1 MATVHPECSIC
12 YDAVID
18 HPAPEGVEATGSH
31 RSSCGHLFHPKCIAK
46 WHVRQ
51 EESTCP
57 NCRKKAVEMED
68 CAPEEEN
75 EEGDEE
81 EDEEGDGYV
90 GGTIRITWR
99 GMDELITSQGGTGVT
114 PGVEEDVG
122 FDEHREAI
130 ITRYDFERI
139 LRLQGIG
146 PFSDARWLQL
156 QSIYPADDEDDEEVV
171 GGVIRLSR
179 AGLEFILRQAGGVG
193 VTAGVEAEVEINEF
207 NEVVIERFEL
217 ERILREQGGTPLSD
231 AQWTQLTSVYPPAEY
246 NDDDEVVA
254 GAMAMVGQPQ
264 LTFAPSADDEP
275 EIADP
280 TQRARA
286 LLANPEPPASVVTPE
301 DREAWAL
308 VLDSARA
315 TIARHAASLLAPDY
329 SEAWDLVVDSAH
341 ATITRHGTSALAAT
355 IARHATAAAAAG
367 ASWLGL
373 GGRWRWLT
381 PYQYHQ
387 HPCPLELFAARD
399 IPPTY
404 VAADSV
410 RCDICKI
417 DVMRTAFYHCRECEF
432 DVCAE
437 CFMPPAL
444 SAVEEV
450 VHAPG
455 PFDFVDGEEG
465 HEGQWITLTR
475 QAIQHLLLS
484 HGSMATMVEF
494 FNEEGEPP
502 TEQTLV
508 VTMSLES
515 LNCRFASLGATPVT
529 FAEVQT
535 AVTTPPPS
543 PSASPSV
550 DTCIVC
556 GCTDRV
562 RCSCNAC
569 FSGCDRHA
577 SYGDA
582 LERSVARSLLS
593 IAAPRQSPL
602 QVTAFADGTRQVV
615 VKPRV
620 ILNPEDE

>member
-1 MATVHPECSIC
+1 MWHFIFYPHPSKKMSDCSIC

-18 HPAPEGVEATGSH
+18 HPAPEGSEATGSY

-68 CAPEEEN
+68 CAPEDEE
-75 EEGDEE
+75 EEEEEE

-90 GGTIRITWR
+90 GGTIRITLR
-99 GMDELITSQGGTGVT
+99 GMDELITSQGGAGVT
-114 PGVEEDVG
+114 PDVEEDVG

-156 QSIYPADDEDDEEVV
+156 QSIYPADDEDDEEMV

-246 NDDDEVVA
+246 NDDDAAAE
-254 GAMAMVGQPQ
+254 QQ
-264 LTFAPSADDEP
+264 P
-275 EIADP
+275 EITDP

-381 PYQYHQ
+381 PYQYRQ
-387 HPCPLELFAARD
+387 HPCPLELFAAGD

-437 CFMPPAL
+437 CFMPPAP
-444 SAVEEV
+444 SAQEEA

-475 QAIQHLLLS
+475 QAIQQLLLS

-529 FAEVQT
+529 FAEVTQAIS

-543 PSASPSV
+543 PGPSSDAPPTGCNY
-550 DTCIVC
+550 DT
-556 GCTDRV
+556 T
-562 RCSCNAC
+562 
-569 FSGCDRHA
+569 
-577 SYGDA
+577 
-582 LERSVARSLLS
+582 LERSVAGTLLNM
-593 IAAPRQSPL
+593 ATFVVATPL
-602 QVTAFADGTRQVV
+602 QVTAFADGTRDVR
-615 VKPRV
+615 VKPRI
-620 ILNPEDE
+620 ILNPEDEDDPELGPY